1 MNKSFLAILNLLL
14 FLSCNY
20 LTQDDSIIPIAR
32 VNDSYLYNED
42 IIDLISENTTKED
55 STLIVN
61 NFINRWATKQLLI
74 DQSMIN
80 LSQEK
85 QDFFNEMVSQYK
97 TDLYTEA
104 YKSSI
109 ISKQLDTVILK
120 KEYEDYYNLNKRN
133 FKLNDELLKVRYIQ
147 VDKNFL
153 DLKALEK
160 KIKRYDSIDKKDLTN
175 LSIKFKSFN
184 LNDSIW
190 IKSNVL
196 IGRLPVLKEENLKVL
211 KKPNYTQL
219 QDSLGVYL
227 IKIEATLKTNDIAP
241 LSYVRP
247 TIEQIILNKR
257 KQDLLKKI
265 QKDITIDA
273 IKNENFEIFTK
284 N

>member
-1 MNKSFLAILNLLL
+1 MNKYFLTILSLL
-14 FLSCNY
+14 FFSSCNY
-20 LTQDDSIIPIAR
+20 LTKNASIIPIAR

-42 IIDLISENTTKED
+42 IINLIPDNTSKED
-55 STLIVN
+55 STIIVN

-109 ISKQLDTVILK
+109 ILKQLDTVILR

-147 VDKNFL
+147 VDNFFL
-153 DLKALEK
+153 DIKALEK
-160 KIKRYDSIDKKDLTN
+160 KIKRYDSIDKKDLIN

-227 IKIEATLKTNDIAP
+227 IKIEAILKTNDIAP

-257 KQDLLKKI
+257 KKNLLKKI

-273 IKNENFEIFTK
+273 IKNKNFEIFTK

>member
-1 MNKSFLAILNLLL
+1 MNKYFLTILSLL
-14 FLSCNY
+14 FFCSCNY
-20 LTQDDSIIPIAR
+20 LTQDTSIIPIAR

-42 IIDLISENTTKED
+42 IIDLISENTTKDD
-55 STLIVN
+55 SILIVN

-85 QDFFNEMVSQYK
+85 QDFFNEMVNQYK

-109 ISKQLDTVILK
+109 ILKQLDTVILK

-153 DLKALEK
+153 NLKVLEK
-160 KIKRYDSIDKKDLTN
+160 KIKRYDSIDKKDLIN

-196 IGRLPVLKEENLKVL
+196 IGRLPVLKEENLKLL

-247 TIEQIILNKR
+247 TIVQIILNKR

-273 IKNENFEIFTK
+273 IKNKNFEIFTK

>member
-1 MNKSFLAILNLLL
+1 MNTYFLTILSLL
-14 FLSCNY
+14 FFCSCNY
-20 LTQDDSIIPIAR
+20 LTQDTSIISIAR

-42 IIDLISENTTKED
+42 IIDLISKNTTKDD

-160 KIKRYDSIDKKDLTN
+160 KFKRYDSIDKKDLTN

>member
-85 QDFFNEMVSQYK
+85 QDFFNEMASQYK

-120 KEYEDYYNLNKRN
+120 KECENYYNFNKRN

-160 KIKRYDSIDKKDLTN
+160 KIKRYDSIDKIDLTN

>member
-1 MNKSFLAILNLLL
+1 MNKYFLTILCLL
-14 FLSCNY
+14 FFCSCNY
-20 LTQDDSIIPIAR
+20 LTQDASIIPIAR

-85 QDFFNEMVSQYK
+85 QDFFNEMVNQYK

-109 ISKQLDTVILK
+109 ILKQLDTVIHK

-153 DLKALEK
+153 NLKVLEK
-160 KIKRYDSIDKKDLTN
+160 KIKRYDSIDKTDLIN

-196 IGRLPVLKEENLKVL
+196 IGRLSVLKEENLKLL

-273 IKNENFEIFTK
+273 IKNKNFEIFTK

>member
-1 MNKSFLAILNLLL
+1 MNKYFLTILCLL
-14 FLSCNY
+14 FFCSCNY
-20 LTQDDSIIPIAR
+20 LTQDASIIPIAR
-32 VNDSYLYNED
+32 VNDSYLYNDD

-85 QDFFNEMVSQYK
+85 QDFFNEMVNQYK

-109 ISKQLDTVILK
+109 ILKQLDTVILK
-120 KEYEDYYNLNKRN
+120 KEYEDYYNLHKRN

-153 DLKALEK
+153 NLKVLEK
-160 KIKRYDSIDKKDLTN
+160 KIKRYDSIDKKDLIN

-196 IGRLPVLKEENLKVL
+196 IGRLPVLKEENLKLL

-241 LSYVRP
+241 LSYVKP

>member
-1 MNKSFLAILNLLL
+1 MNKYFLTILCLL
-14 FLSCNY
+14 FFCSCNY
-20 LTQDDSIIPIAR
+20 LTQDASIIPIAR
-32 VNDSYLYNED
+32 VNDSYLYNDD

-85 QDFFNEMVSQYK
+85 QDFFNEMVNQYK

-109 ISKQLDTVILK
+109 ILKQLDTVILK

-241 LSYVRP
+241 LSYVKP

>member
-1 MNKSFLAILNLLL
+1 MNKYFLTILCLL
-14 FLSCNY
+14 FFCSCNY
-20 LTQDDSIIPIAR
+20 LTQDASIIPIAR

-85 QDFFNEMVSQYK
+85 QDFFNEMVNQYK

-109 ISKQLDTVILK
+109 ILKQLDTVIHK

-153 DLKALEK
+153 NLKVLEK
-160 KIKRYDSIDKKDLTN
+160 KIKRYDSIDKKDLIN

-196 IGRLPVLKEENLKVL
+196 IGRLPVLKEENLKLL

-273 IKNENFEIFTK
+273 IKNKNFEIFTK

>member
-1 MNKSFLAILNLLL
+1 MNKYFLTILSLL
-14 FLSCNY
+14 FFSSCNY
-20 LTQDDSIIPIAR
+20 LTKNASIIPIAR

-42 IIDLISENTTKED
+42 IINLIPDNTSKED
-55 STLIVN
+55 STIIVN

-109 ISKQLDTVILK
+109 ILKQLDTVILR

-147 VDKNFL
+147 VDNFFL
-153 DLKALEK
+153 DIKALEK
-160 KIKRYDSIDKKDLTN
+160 KIKRYDSIDKKDLIN

-190 IKSNVL
+190 IKSDVL

>member
-1 MNKSFLAILNLLL
+1 MNTYFLTILSLL
-14 FLSCNY
+14 FFCSCNY
-20 LTQDDSIIPIAR
+20 LTQDASIIPIAR

-42 IIDLISENTTKED
+42 IIDLISENTTKDD

-273 IKNENFEIFTK
+273 IKNKNFEIFTK

>member
-1 MNKSFLAILNLLL
+1 MNKSCLAILSLL
-14 FLSCNY
+14 FFCSCNY
-20 LTQDDSIIPIAR
+20 LTQDASIIPIAR
-32 VNDSYLYNED
+32 VNSSYLYQDD
-42 IIDLISENTTKED
+42 ITDLIFEDTSKED

-80 LSQEK
+80 LPQEK

-97 TDLYTEA
+97 IDLYTEA

-109 ISKQLDTVILK
+109 ILKQLDTIIQD

-133 FKLNDELLKVRYIQ
+133 FKLNDELLKVRYVQ

-153 DLKALEK
+153 NIKALEK
-160 KIKRYDSIDKKDLTN
+160 KIKRYDSIDKKDLIN

-190 IKSNVL
+190 IKKNVL
-196 IGRLPVLKEENLKVL
+196 IGRLPILKEENSKVL
-211 KKPNYTQL
+211 KNPNYTQL

-227 IKIEATLKTNDIAP
+227 IKIEAILKTNDIAP

-257 KQDLLKKI
+257 KQNLLKKI
-265 QKDITIDA
+265 KKDITIDA
-273 IKNENFEIFTK
+273 IKNKNFEIFTK

>member
-1 MNKSFLAILNLLL
+1 MNKYFLTILCLL
-14 FLSCNY
+14 FFCSCNY
-20 LTQDDSIIPIAR
+20 LTQDASIIPIAR
-32 VNDSYLYNED
+32 VNNSYLYNDD

-85 QDFFNEMVSQYK
+85 QDFFNEMVNQYK

-109 ISKQLDTVILK
+109 ILKQLDTVILK

-133 FKLNDELLKVRYIQ
+133 FRLNDELLKVRYIQ

-153 DLKALEK
+153 NLRVLEK
-160 KIKRYDSIDKKDLTN
+160 KIKRYDSIDKKDLIN

-196 IGRLPVLKEENLKVL
+196 IGRLPVLKEENLKLL

>member
-1 MNKSFLAILNLLL
+1 MIVIYIMKISL
-14 FLSCNY
+14 
-20 LTQDDSIIPIAR
+20 
-32 VNDSYLYNED
+32 
-42 IIDLISENTTKED
+42 DLISDNTSKED

-109 ISKQLDTVILK
+109 ILKQLDTVILR

-147 VDKNFL
+147 VDNYFL
-153 DLKALEK
+153 DIKALEK
-160 KIKRYDSIDKKDLTN
+160 KIKRYDSIDKKDLIN

-190 IKSNVL
+190 IKSDVL

-227 IKIEATLKTNDIAP
+227 IKIEAILKTNDIAP

-257 KQDLLKKI
+257 KQEPFE
-265 QKDITIDA
+265 
-273 IKNENFEIFTK
+273 KNSERHYNRC

>member
-1 MNKSFLAILNLLL
+1 MNKYFLTILCLL
-14 FLSCNY
+14 FFCSCNY
-20 LTQDDSIIPIAR
+20 LTQDASIIPIAR

-160 KIKRYDSIDKKDLTN
+160 KIKRYDSIDKKDLIN

-196 IGRLPVLKEENLKVL
+196 IGRLPVLKEENLKLL

-241 LSYVRP
+241 LSYVKP

>member
-1 MNKSFLAILNLLL
+1 MWQFYHGFDEK
-14 FLSCNY
+14 
-20 LTQDDSIIPIAR
+20 
-32 VNDSYLYNED
+32 
-42 IIDLISENTTKED
+42 
-55 STLIVN
+55 
-61 NFINRWATKQLLI
+61 KQVLRKV

-80 LSQEK
+80 LSQER

-153 DLKALEK
+153 NLKVLEK
-160 KIKRYDSIDKKDLTN
+160 KIKRYDSIDKKDLIN

-196 IGRLPVLKEENLKVL
+196 IGRLPVLKEENLKLL

-273 IKNENFEIFTK
+273 IKNKNFEIFTK

>member
-1 MNKSFLAILNLLL
+1 MNKYFLTILCLL
-14 FLSCNY
+14 FFCSCNY
-20 LTQDDSIIPIAR
+20 LTQDASIIPIAR
-32 VNDSYLYNED
+32 VNDSYLYNDD

-85 QDFFNEMVSQYK
+85 QDFFNEMVNQYK

-109 ISKQLDTVILK
+109 ILKQLDTVILK
-120 KEYEDYYNLNKRN
+120 KEYEDYYNLHKRN

-153 DLKALEK
+153 NLKVLEK

-196 IGRLPVLKEENLKVL
+196 IGRLPVLKEENLKLL

-273 IKNENFEIFTK
+273 IKNKNFEIFSK

>member
-1 MNKSFLAILNLLL
+1 MNKSFLAIISLL
-14 FLSCNY
+14 FFCSCNY
-20 LTQDDSIIPIAR
+20 LTQDASIIPIAR

-42 IIDLISENTTKED
+42 IIDLISENTTKDD

-227 IKIEATLKTNDIAP
+227 IKIEAILKTNDIAP

-257 KQDLLKKI
+257 KQNLLKKI
-265 QKDITIDA
+265 KKDITIDA
-273 IKNENFEIFTK
+273 IKNKNFEIFTK

>member
-1 MNKSFLAILNLLL
+1 MNKYFLTILCLL
-14 FLSCNY
+14 FFCSCNY
-20 LTQDDSIIPIAR
+20 LTQDASIIPIAR
-32 VNDSYLYNED
+32 VNNSYLYNDD

-85 QDFFNEMVSQYK
+85 QDFFNEMVNQYK

-109 ISKQLDTVILK
+109 ILKQLDTVILK

-133 FKLNDELLKVRYIQ
+133 FRLNDELLKVRYIQ

-153 DLKALEK
+153 NLRVLEK
-160 KIKRYDSIDKKDLTN
+160 KIKRYDSIDKKDLIN

>member
-1 MNKSFLAILNLLL
+1 MNKYFLTILCLL
-14 FLSCNY
+14 FFCSCNY
-20 LTQDDSIIPIAR
+20 LTQDASIIPIAR

-85 QDFFNEMVSQYK
+85 QDFFNEMVNQYK

-109 ISKQLDTVILK
+109 ILKQLDTVIHK

-153 DLKALEK
+153 NLKVLEK
-160 KIKRYDSIDKKDLTN
+160 KIKRYDSIDKKDLIN

-196 IGRLPVLKEENLKVL
+196 IGRLSVLKEENLKLL

-273 IKNENFEIFTK
+273 IKNKNFEIFTK

>member
-1 MNKSFLAILNLLL
+1 MNKYFLTILCLL
-14 FLSCNY
+14 FFCSCNY
-20 LTQDDSIIPIAR
+20 LTQDASIIPIAR
-32 VNDSYLYNED
+32 VNDSYLYNDD

-85 QDFFNEMVSQYK
+85 QDFFNEMVNQYK

-109 ISKQLDTVILK
+109 ILKQLDTVILK
-120 KEYEDYYNLNKRN
+120 KEYEDYYNLHKRN

-153 DLKALEK
+153 NLKVLEK
-160 KIKRYDSIDKKDLTN
+160 KIKRYDSIDNKDLIN

-196 IGRLPVLKEENLKVL
+196 IGRLPVLKEENLKLL

-241 LSYVRP
+241 LSYVKP

>member
-1 MNKSFLAILNLLL
+1 MNKYFLTILCLL
-14 FLSCNY
+14 FFCSCNY
-20 LTQDDSIIPIAR
+20 LTQDASIIPIAR
-32 VNDSYLYNED
+32 VNDSYLYNDD

-85 QDFFNEMVSQYK
+85 QDFFNEMVNQYK

-153 DLKALEK
+153 NLKVLEK

-196 IGRLPVLKEENLKVL
+196 IGRLPVLKEENLKLL

-273 IKNENFEIFTK
+273 IKNKNFEIFTK

>member
-1 MNKSFLAILNLLL
+1 MNKYFLTILCLL
-14 FLSCNY
+14 FFCSCNY
-20 LTQDDSIIPIAR
+20 LTQDASIIPIAR
-32 VNDSYLYNED
+32 VNDSYLYNDD

-85 QDFFNEMVSQYK
+85 QDFFNEMVNQYK

-109 ISKQLDTVILK
+109 ILKQLDTVILK
-120 KEYEDYYNLNKRN
+120 KEYEDYYNLHKRN

-153 DLKALEK
+153 NLKVLEK
-160 KIKRYDSIDKKDLTN
+160 KIKRYDSIDKKDLIN

-190 IKSNVL
+190 IISNVL
-196 IGRLPVLKEENLKVL
+196 IGRLPVLKEENLKLL

-273 IKNENFEIFTK
+273 IKNKNFEIFTK

>member
-1 MNKSFLAILNLLL
+1 MNTYFLTILSLL
-14 FLSCNY
+14 FFCSCNY
-20 LTQDDSIIPIAR
+20 LTQDASIIPIAR
-32 VNDSYLYNED
+32 VNDSYLYNDD

-85 QDFFNEMVSQYK
+85 QDFFNEMVNQYK

-109 ISKQLDTVILK
+109 ILKQLDTVILK
-120 KEYEDYYNLNKRN
+120 KEYEDYYNLHKRN

-153 DLKALEK
+153 NLKVLEK
-160 KIKRYDSIDKKDLTN
+160 KIKRYDSIDKKDLIN

-196 IGRLPVLKEENLKVL
+196 IGRLPVLKEENLKLL

-273 IKNENFEIFTK
+273 IKNKNFEIFTK

>member
-1 MNKSFLAILNLLL
+1 MNTYFLTILSLL
-14 FLSCNY
+14 FFCSCNY
-20 LTQDDSIIPIAR
+20 LTQDASIIPIAR

-42 IIDLISENTTKED
+42 IIDLISENTTKDD

-80 LSQEK
+80 LSQER

-160 KIKRYDSIDKKDLTN
+160 KIKRYDSIDKKDLIN

-196 IGRLPVLKEENLKVL
+196 KGRLPVLKEENLKVL

-241 LSYVRP
+241 LSYVKP

>member
-1 MNKSFLAILNLLL
+1 MNTYFLTILSLL
-14 FLSCNY
+14 FFCSCNY
-20 LTQDDSIIPIAR
+20 LTKDTSIIPIAR

-42 IIDLISENTTKED
+42 IIDLISKNTTKDD

-160 KIKRYDSIDKKDLTN
+160 KFKRYDSIDKKDLTN

-196 IGRLPVLKEENLKVL
+196 IGRLPVFKEENLKVL

-273 IKNENFEIFTK
+273 IKNKNFEIFTK

>member
-20 LTQDDSIIPIAR
+20 LTQDDYIIPIAR

-85 QDFFNEMVSQYK
+85 QDFFNEMASQYK

-109 ISKQLDTVILK
+109 ISKQLDTIILK
-120 KEYEDYYNLNKRN
+120 EEYEDYYNLNKRN

>member
-1 MNKSFLAILNLLL
+1 MNKSFLAIISLL
-14 FLSCNY
+14 FFCSCNY
-20 LTQDDSIIPIAR
+20 LTQDASIIPIAR
-32 VNDSYLYNED
+32 VNSSYLYQDD
-42 IIDLISENTTKED
+42 ITDLILEDTSKED

-61 NFINRWATKQLLI
+61 NFINRWATRQLLI

-97 TDLYTEA
+97 MDLYTEA

-109 ISKQLDTVILK
+109 ILKQLDTIIQE

-153 DLKALEK
+153 NIKALEK
-160 KIKRYDSIDKKDLTN
+160 KIKRYDSIDKKDLIN

-190 IKSNVL
+190 IKSDVL
-196 IGRLPVLKEENLKVL
+196 IGRLPILKEENSKVL

-227 IKIEATLKTNDIAP
+227 IKIEAILKTNDIAP

-257 KQDLLKKI
+257 KQNLLKKI
-265 QKDITIDA
+265 KKDITIDA
-273 IKNENFEIFTK
+273 IKNKNFEIFTK

>member
-1 MNKSFLAILNLLL
+1 MNKYFLTILCLL
-14 FLSCNY
+14 FFCSCNY
-20 LTQDDSIIPIAR
+20 LTQDASIIPIAR

-42 IIDLISENTTKED
+42 IIDLISENTTKDD

-160 KIKRYDSIDKKDLTN
+160 KLKRYDSIDKKDLTN

-196 IGRLPVLKEENLKVL
+196 IGRLPVLKEENLKLL

-273 IKNENFEIFTK
+273 IKNKNFEIFTK

>member
-1 MNKSFLAILNLLL
+1 
-14 FLSCNY
+14 
-20 LTQDDSIIPIAR
+20 
-32 VNDSYLYNED
+32 

-85 QDFFNEMVSQYK
+85 QDFFNEMVNQYK

-109 ISKQLDTVILK
+109 ILKQLDTVILK

-153 DLKALEK
+153 NLKVLEK
-160 KIKRYDSIDKKDLTN
+160 KFKRYDSIDKKDLIN

-196 IGRLPVLKEENLKVL
+196 IGRLPVLKEENLKLL

-273 IKNENFEIFTK
+273 IKNKNFEIFTK

>member
-1 MNKSFLAILNLLL
+1 MNKYFLTILCLL
-14 FLSCNY
+14 FFCSCNY
-20 LTQDDSIIPIAR
+20 LTQDASIIPIAR
-32 VNDSYLYNED
+32 VNNSYLYNDD

-85 QDFFNEMVSQYK
+85 QDFFNEMVNQYK

-109 ISKQLDTVILK
+109 ILKQLDTVILK

-153 DLKALEK
+153 NLKVLEK
-160 KIKRYDSIDKKDLTN
+160 KIKRYDSIDKKDLIN

-196 IGRLPVLKEENLKVL
+196 IGRLPVLKEENLKLL

-273 IKNENFEIFTK
+273 IKNKNFEIFTK

>member
-1 MNKSFLAILNLLL
+1 MNKYFLTILSLL
-14 FLSCNY
+14 FFSSCNY
-20 LTQDDSIIPIAR
+20 LTKNASIIPIAR

-42 IIDLISENTTKED
+42 IINLIPDNTSKED
-55 STLIVN
+55 STIIVN

-109 ISKQLDTVILK
+109 ILKQLDTVILR

-147 VDKNFL
+147 VDNFFL
-153 DLKALEK
+153 DIKALEK
-160 KIKRYDSIDKKDLTN
+160 KIKRYDSIDKKDLIN

-190 IKSNVL
+190 IKSDVL

-273 IKNENFEIFTK
+273 IKNKNFEIFTK

>member
-1 MNKSFLAILNLLL
+1 MNKYFLTILCLL
-14 FLSCNY
+14 FFCSCNY
-20 LTQDDSIIPIAR
+20 LTQDASIIPIAR
-32 VNDSYLYNED
+32 VNDSYLYNDD

-85 QDFFNEMVSQYK
+85 QDFFNEMVNQYK

-109 ISKQLDTVILK
+109 ILKQLDTVILK
-120 KEYEDYYNLNKRN
+120 KEYEDYYNLHKRN

>member
-1 MNKSFLAILNLLL
+1 MNTYFLTILSLL
-14 FLSCNY
+14 FFCSCNY
-20 LTQDDSIIPIAR
+20 LTQDTSIIPIAR

-42 IIDLISENTTKED
+42 IIDLISENTTKDD

-160 KIKRYDSIDKKDLTN
+160 KFKRYDSIDKKDLTN

-196 IGRLPVLKEENLKVL
+196 IGRLPVFKEENLKVL

-273 IKNENFEIFTK
+273 IKNKNFEIFTK